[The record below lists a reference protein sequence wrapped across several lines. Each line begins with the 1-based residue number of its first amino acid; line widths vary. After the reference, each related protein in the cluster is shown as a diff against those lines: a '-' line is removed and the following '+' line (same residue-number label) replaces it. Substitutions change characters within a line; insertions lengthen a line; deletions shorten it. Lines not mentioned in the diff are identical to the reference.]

1 MRSVI
6 PFETEA
12 KASRVDE
19 ILLEYDW
26 MIGGAPDE
34 PTARREF
41 WQKEIDRIP
50 TEQLLKQHQV
60 RSVEQLV
67 AEQNQFAPAVGG
79 ALTQTLVE
87 PTNSHDGS
95 SDNGQASVLGSA
107 PPLFSLAADE
117 AREIIFHISRP
128 DKKLARITF
137 QYPIFDRQ
145 TQTFGTVHYEPDKH
159 HIVIRLK
166 NSHSEKLKLA
176 TERLAG
182 DLIRGKIEGRRSIR
196 IMNAIRALAGAV
208 LTAWFRM
215 PDRHRGKIALARIK
229 VLEPGNPVE
238 AFSGTVI
245 PEKSLASVV
254 HERRSDVVLAGVFL
268 SLGLAISLLSSPILL
283 NFDYQTHTEHWING
297 WVPWF
302 SGNMSRIGSAFFVA
316 VFLPIIQ
323 ILLHW
328 RAVRRKPSIDWNIDV
343 PKLT

>member
-1 MRSVI
+1 
-6 PFETEA
+6 
-12 KASRVDE
+12 
-19 ILLEYDW
+19 
-26 MIGGAPDE
+26 MISGAPDG
-34 PTARREF
+34 PTVRREF

-50 TEQLLKQHQV
+50 TKELLKQHEV
-60 RSVEQLV
+60 RSAEQLV
-67 AEQNQFAPAVGG
+67 AERDQFAPDIGESSTPTLG
-79 ALTQTLVE
+79 DALIEEIGTLTRQTRAY
-87 PTNSHDGS
+87 SRDGS

-117 AREIIFHISRP
+117 AREIIFHISRY
-128 DKKLARITF
+128 DKQLAKITF

-215 PDRHRGKIALARIK
+215 PDRHRGRIAFARIK
-229 VLEPGNPVE
+229 VLEPGRSVE
-238 AFSGTVI
+238 AFSGSVI
-245 PEKSLASVV
+245 PERSLASVV
-254 HERRSDVVLAGVFL
+254 HERRGDVILAGVFL
-268 SLGLAISLLSSPILL
+268 TLGLAISLVSSPIML

-297 WVPWF
+297 WLAWG

-328 RAVRRKPSIDWNIDV
+328 RAVRRKPSIDWSIDV
-343 PKLT
+343 AKLT